1 MGIQKIEIGDIFEV
15 PTAIGNAYIQYMAEV
30 DQTTLI
36 RLLPG
41 VYHEPVDL
49 EKLVQQKERY
59 ICFVP
64 LGIALRRKYIR
75 KVGFSEVKKF
85 KVPKYFKDVEKVCGV
100 FKGWEITNI
109 QNNEWNCL
117 RYSGNGPY
125 CKLYRFSQG
134 RDTET
139 HKTGAFHAAGK

>member
-1 MGIQKIEIGDIFEV
+1 MTRKKIEIGDIFEV

-85 KVPKYFKDVEKVCGV
+85 KVPKYFKTVSFPNFLPIMSFESIFIEV
-100 FKGWEITNI
+100 
-109 QNNEWNCL
+109 L
-117 RYSGNGPY
+117 
-125 CKLYRFSQG
+125 L
-134 RDTET
+134 
-139 HKTGAFHAAGK
+139 AFHLHFYAILDQAA

>member
-1 MGIQKIEIGDIFEV
+1 MTKKKIEIGDIFEV

-49 EKLVQQKERY
+49 EKLAQQKERY

-64 LGIALRRKYIR
+64 LGIALR
-75 KVGFSEVKKF
+75 
-85 KVPKYFKDVEKVCGV
+85 
-100 FKGWEITNI
+100 
-109 QNNEWNCL
+109 
-117 RYSGNGPY
+117 
-125 CKLYRFSQG
+125 
-134 RDTET
+134 
-139 HKTGAFHAAGK
+139 

>member
-49 EKLVQQKERY
+49 EKLAQQKERY

-85 KVPKYFKDVEKVCGV
+85 KVPKYFKTVETVCGV
-100 FKGWEITNI
+100 FKGWVIVLSLI
-109 QNNEWNCL
+109 
-117 RYSGNGPY
+117 
-125 CKLYRFSQG
+125 
-134 RDTET
+134 
-139 HKTGAFHAAGK
+139 HI

>member
-1 MGIQKIEIGDIFEV
+1 MGTQKIEIGDIFEV

-64 LGIALRRKYIR
+64 LGIAYEENTFAKSA
-75 KVGFSEVKKF
+75 F
-85 KVPKYFKDVEKVCGV
+85 PKSKSSKSL
-100 FKGWEITNI
+100 NI
-109 QNNEWNCL
+109 
-117 RYSGNGPY
+117 S
-125 CKLYRFSQG
+125 KM
-134 RDTET
+134 
-139 HKTGAFHAAGK
+139 

>member
-49 EKLVQQKERY
+49 EKLAQQK
-59 ICFVP
+59 
-64 LGIALRRKYIR
+64 
-75 KVGFSEVKKF
+75 
-85 KVPKYFKDVEKVCGV
+85 
-100 FKGWEITNI
+100 
-109 QNNEWNCL
+109 
-117 RYSGNGPY
+117 
-125 CKLYRFSQG
+125 
-134 RDTET
+134 
-139 HKTGAFHAAGK
+139 

>member
-85 KVPKYFKDVEKVCGV
+85 KVPKYF
-100 FKGWEITNI
+100 
-109 QNNEWNCL
+109 
-117 RYSGNGPY
+117 
-125 CKLYRFSQG
+125 
-134 RDTET
+134 
-139 HKTGAFHAAGK
+139 

>member
-49 EKLVQQKERY
+49 EKLAQQKERY

-100 FKGWEITNI
+100 FKGMVQHLSIPGEKRLPRTGEND
-109 QNNEWNCL
+109 CHHHPC
-117 RYSGNGPY
+117 RYTTQCRS
-125 CKLYRFSQG
+125 R
-134 RDTET
+134 
-139 HKTGAFHAAGK
+139 

>member
-49 EKLVQQKERY
+49 ENKS
-59 ICFVP
+59 
-64 LGIALRRKYIR
+64 GIMSFRAL
-75 KVGFSEVKKF
+75 SH
-85 KVPKYFKDVEKVCGV
+85 
-100 FKGWEITNI
+100 
-109 QNNEWNCL
+109 L
-117 RYSGNGPY
+117 RYNSFGFINN
-125 CKLYRFSQG
+125 SI
-134 RDTET
+134 
-139 HKTGAFHAAGK
+139 GKRSYASYYPR

>member
-1 MGIQKIEIGDIFEV
+1 MTRKKIEIGDIFEV

-30 DQTTLI
+30 NQVTLI

-64 LGIALRRKYIR
+64 LGNSFTKKIHSQSRLFRSQ
-75 KVGFSEVKKF
+75 KVQS
-85 KVPKYFKDVEKVCGV
+85 P
-100 FKGWEITNI
+100 
-109 QNNEWNCL
+109 
-117 RYSGNGPY
+117 
-125 CKLYRFSQG
+125 
-134 RDTET
+134 
-139 HKTGAFHAAGK
+139 